1 MKKKE
6 LLDLI
11 ASLKEDVDYL
21 SARLNALEEK
31 LETMRGGGL
40 NIPIAPCPPFDVTC
54 SDKNSVEC
62 NIPAVFP
69 TTAPVRRLG

>member
-21 SARLNALEEK
+21 ASRMNALEEK
-31 LETMRGGGL
+31 IEAMKSGGI
-40 NIPIAPCPPFDVTC
+40 NIPCTPCPPFEITC
-54 SDKNSVEC
+54 SWKGGE
-62 NIPAVFP
+62 
-69 TTAPVRRLG
+69 